1 MTAPPAPARPR
12 ARRLRNRRLRTRRP
26 SAPLPAGPSPRAP
39 LPGAPRP
46 RPRTRLAAAL
56 LSCACALPAVLA
68 VAPAAAAPTGPGVFR
83 VPPGG
88 SVQAALD
95 AARPGDVVELAEGSY
110 PGSPTLA
117 TDGVTL
123 RGAGPGTVLVPDPG
137 DRGACARTGN
147 GLCVAGTADDRGA
160 PVRVLSGV
168 VVEGLTVAGFARD
181 GLSAAVTDGLTVRG
195 VTARDNGLQGI
206 SVEMSTRTVLTDNA
220 AHDNGQ
226 AGIFV
231 ANWYDRKG
239 GALDTRGTEVSANRL
254 TGNRIGLQLRRVRG
268 LAARANLVSGN
279 CGGVFVVGDDGVPR
293 AGALTV
299 AENVVRANNRY
310 CAPIPRLDAV
320 QGTGIL
326 LTGTEDVTVSGNR
339 VSDHTGASPMSGGIV
354 LYPSVV
360 GAPNARATVT
370 GNVLADN
377 LPADLADRDPA
388 GTGHLFTANS
398 CRTSEPAGRC

>member
-1 MTAPPAPARPR
+1 MTAPRTPARPR
-12 ARRLRNRRLRTRRP
+12 AHAHR
-26 SAPLPAGPSPRAP
+26 
-39 LPGAPRP
+39 

-56 LSCACALPAVLA
+56 LSGACALPAVLTA
-68 VAPAAAAPTGPGVFR
+68 APATAAAPPRVLR

-95 AARPGDVVELAEGSY
+95 AARPGDVVELAEGRY

-123 RGAGPGTVLVPDPG
+123 RGAGPGTVLVPDPD
-137 DRGACARTGN
+137 DRGACARAGN
-147 GLCVAGTADDRGA
+147 GLCVAGAADDRGV

-168 VVEGLTVAGFARD
+168 AVEGLTVAGFARD
-181 GLSAAVTDGLTVRG
+181 GLTAAVTDSLTVRG
-195 VTARDNGLQGI
+195 VTARDNRLQGI
-206 SVEMSTRTVLTDNA
+206 SVEMSTRTVLSGNTA
-220 AHDNGQ
+220 RDNGQ

-239 GALDTRGTEVSANRL
+239 GALDTRGTEVSANEL
-254 TGNRIGLQLRRVRG
+254 TGNRIGLQLRRVRD

-299 AENVVRANNRY
+299 ADNVVRANNRY
-310 CAPIPRLDAV
+310 CPPIPRLDAV

-339 VSDHTGASPMSGGIV
+339 VADHGGASPMSGGIV

-370 GNVLADN
+370 GNALDGN

-388 GTGHLFTANS
+388 GPGNVFAANS
-398 CRTSEPAGRC
+398 CRTSEPAGHC